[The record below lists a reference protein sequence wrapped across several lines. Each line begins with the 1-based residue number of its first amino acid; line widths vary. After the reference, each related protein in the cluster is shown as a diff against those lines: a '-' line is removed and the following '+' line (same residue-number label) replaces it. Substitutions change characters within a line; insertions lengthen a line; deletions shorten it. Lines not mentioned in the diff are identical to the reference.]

1 MNIAVL
7 YYSKTGNT
15 KMLAEIACSEIKNNG
30 HSVDLFNMNKNE
42 LPDCIQYDLV
52 LLGSYCDS
60 NSYPQIVRKILE
72 NLKCKKL
79 GVFVT
84 HATYED
90 GVYYEKWAK
99 GCEAFYDNICKV
111 RHIEKAGYFHCRSK
125 PSGPIAL
132 FCKNGC
138 HQRQRRLEEV

>member
-1 MNIAVL
+1 
-7 YYSKTGNT
+7 
-15 KMLAEIACSEIKNNG
+15 
-30 HSVDLFNMNKNE
+30 MNKNE

-132 FCKNGC
+132 FVKMVVIKDKEDWKKYKNDMNDYP
-138 HQRQRRLEEV
+138 REEEKSHFTEFVRAILNHLTSA